1 MSEKEIVKEGSPKLR
16 FLSFRG
22 HCSIFLKSHFIFFVE
37 FFFYY
42 SVSASSRSID
52 LGYLTSVGEHKA

>member
-22 HCSIFLKSHFIFFVE
+22 HCSIFFNHISYFLLS

-52 LGYLTSVGEHKA
+52 LGYLTSVCEHKA